1 MVASRDEQKTLV
13 EMLRWRAANEGD
25 ATAYIFLEDGEREGA
40 RLTFGELDR
49 RARAIAA
56 CLQETTEP
64 GERALILYPPSLD
77 YIASFFGCLYAGVIA
92 VPAYPPDP
100 TRLQRTLPRLQA
112 IVDDA
117 RATVALTNA
126 MIAEMA
132 DFLAMQSPGLGKL
145 SWIASDVIEVDE
157 AALNAWKAPQ
167 VDGESLAFLQYT
179 SGSTGNP
186 KGVML
191 DHKTLL
197 KNEALIELGYRAK
210 PDDVIVSWLP
220 LYHDM
225 GLIGG
230 VLLPVFNGCS
240 SVLMSP
246 LDFLKKPQRWL
257 EAFSTYKGTLSAA
270 PNFAFDLCVRRVPED
285 VRDRLDLSSWEVACN
300 GAEPVRMATQARF
313 AEYFAPAGF
322 RPGAFSPSYG
332 LAEVGLLVSTPE
344 RMVEPVELEVEGV
357 MWPSCGK
364 PVGDFE
370 ARIVNPDTLQVCADG
385 DVGEIWLAGGSVA
398 RGYWERPEVNREI
411 FGARLQG
418 SDQTYLRTG
427 DLGALVGEE
436 LVVTG
441 RLKDLIVIR
450 GTNHYPQDLEA
461 TVEGA
466 DAALRPGC
474 GAAFAWTVEG
484 EERLVV
490 VHEVDKDAA
499 DRAPELI
506 EAVRAALVATHE
518 INPFDVVL
526 ITARSI
532 EKTSS
537 GKIQRRATRNAYE
550 AGELEVVVS
559 ARTLAEQVAGESAEV
574 DSEAEVS
581 EREDA
586 AGAPAV
592 QSSGA
597 VSEAP
602 EVRAVGEV
610 ARWLRRRVAEEA
622 GVSEVAVSLRSPF
635 ANYGLGSAEAVGLVG
650 ELEEAFGVSLAA
662 TTLYDF
668 PTIAQLARH
677 VEMLRA
683 DATSA
688 RSATPANI
696 STSSPARRAAASLQ
710 EGAVAIVGMACR
722 FPGAEGVE
730 AFWRLLSEGR
740 SGITEVPAWRWKK
753 EDYLEPTAV
762 GFDVMVTPRA
772 GFVDGVEAFDA
783 SFFGISPREARA
795 MDPQQRLVMEVAW
808 HALEDA
814 GFNAETLA
822 GSRTGVFVGQSGSD
836 FARLYQGAAVRAG
849 TGLSASITAN
859 RLSYAWDLRGPSQ
872 TVDTACS
879 SSLVALDQAVLNLRA
894 GRCDQ
899 AVVGGVN
906 AIFDPQVS
914 VAFSQAGM
922 LSPDGLCKTFD
933 AGANGYV
940 RGEGC
945 GVVVLKRLEDA
956 LEAGDAIW
964 AVVRGV
970 AVNQDGQTNGLTAP
984 NGHAQQAV
992 IRAAWDDAGV
1002 EPSHASYVEAHGTGT
1017 ELGDAIEARSLQKV
1031 FGEGRLPDAA
1041 KVALGSVKT
1050 NVGHLEAA
1058 AGVAGLMKSAL
1069 MLSQKSIAPH
1079 LNFERANPACE
1090 LEGSAL
1096 EVVTEARQ
1104 WEVAEGQTRLSGL
1117 SGFGFG
1123 GTNVHVVL
1131 EEAPAAAARADV
1143 AQPGLSAY
1151 ERRRFWPHADQ
1162 MLDRLADLK
1171 REE

>member
-1 MVASRDEQKTLV
+1 MVASRDEKKTLV
-13 EMLRWRAANEGD
+13 EMLRWRAAHEGD
-25 ATAYIFLEDGEREGA
+25 AAAYIFLEDGEREGA
-40 RLTFGELDR
+40 RLSFAELDR

-56 CLQETTEP
+56 RLQKTTRP

-77 YIASFFGCLYAGVIA
+77 YVASFFGCLYAGVIA
-92 VPAYPPDP
+92 VPAYPPNP

-117 RATVALTNA
+117 RATVALTTE
-126 MIAEMA
+126 MIAQMA

-145 SWIASDVIEVDE
+145 SWIATDVIEADE
-157 AALNAWKAPQ
+157 AALASWTAPQ
-167 VDGESLAFLQYT
+167 IDEESLAFLQYT
-179 SGSTGNP
+179 SGSTGSP

-191 DHKTLL
+191 DHRTLL
-197 KNEALIELGYRAK
+197 KNETLIELGYRAK

-257 EAFSTYKGTLSAA
+257 EAFTKYKGTLSAA

-285 VRDRLDLSSWEVACN
+285 VRDGLDLSNWEVACN
-300 GAEPVRMATQARF
+300 GAEPVRMETQARF
-313 AEYFAPAGF
+313 SDYFAPSGF
-322 RPGAFSPSYG
+322 QPGAFSPSYG

-344 RMVEPVELEVEGV
+344 RMVEPVELEVEGT
-357 MWPSCGK
+357 MWPSCGR

-370 ARIVNPDTLQVCADG
+370 VRIVHPDTLEVCDEG
-385 DVGEIWLAGGSVA
+385 EVGEIWLAGGSVA
-398 RGYWERPEVNREI
+398 RGYWERPEVNREV
-411 FGARLQG
+411 FGARLEG

-427 DLGALVGEE
+427 DLGAMVGGE

-450 GTNHYPQDLEA
+450 GANHYPQDLEA
-461 TVEGA
+461 TVEGV

-490 VHEVDKDAA
+490 VHELEKDAVE
-499 DRAPELI
+499 RAPHLI

-518 INPFDVVL
+518 VNPFDVVL
-526 ITARSI
+526 IKARSI

-550 AGELEVVVS
+550 AGTLEVVAS
-559 ARTLAEQVAGESAEV
+559 ARELAEAGEPVAAAPE
-574 DSEAEVS
+574 E
-581 EREDA
+581 A
-586 AGAPAV
+586 AGAPREER
-592 QSSGA
+592 SEA

-602 EVRAVGEV
+602 HVRAVGEV
-610 ARWLRRRVAEEA
+610 ARWLRVRVAEEA
-622 GVSEVAVSLRSPF
+622 GVSEMTVSLRSPF

-677 VEMLRA
+677 VEMMRA
-683 DATSA
+683 DATS
-688 RSATPANI
+688 SPCATPADAA
-696 STSSPARRAAASLQ
+696 TSQPARRTSATGQ

-722 FPGAEGVE
+722 FPAAEGVE
-730 AFWRLLSEGR
+730 AFWRLLSEGK

-753 EDYLEPTAV
+753 EDYLEATAV

-795 MDPQQRLVMEVAW
+795 MDPQQRLMMEVAW

-814 GFNAETLA
+814 GFNAELLA

-945 GVVVLKRLEDA
+945 GAVVLKRLEDA
-956 LEAGDAIW
+956 VAAGDRIW

-992 IRAAWDDAGV
+992 IRQAWEDAGV
-1002 EPSHASYVEAHGTGT
+1002 DPALAGYVEAHGTGT
-1017 ELGDAIEARSLQKV
+1017 ELGDAIEARSLQTV
-1031 FGEGRLPDAA
+1031 FGAGRSSGAA
-1041 KVALGSVKT
+1041 TVALGSVKT

-1058 AGVAGLMKSAL
+1058 AGMAGLIKTAL
-1069 MLSQKSIAPH
+1069 MLSQKTIAPH
-1079 LNFERANPACE
+1079 LNFERPNPACE
-1090 LEGSAL
+1090 LDGSAL
-1096 EVVTEARQ
+1096 DVVTEARH
-1104 WEVAEGQTRLSGL
+1104 WELAEGQARRAGL

-1123 GTNVHVVL
+1123 GTNVHVVI
-1131 EEAPAAAARADV
+1131 EEAPAASARADV

-1151 ERRRFWPHADQ
+1151 ERRRFWPNADQ
-1162 MLDRLADLK
+1162 MLDRLAALK
-1171 REE
+1171 DED

>member
-1 MVASRDEQKTLV
+1 MVASRDDKKTLV

-25 ATAYIFLEDGEREGA
+25 ATAYIFLEDGEKEGA

-56 CLQETTEP
+56 RLQETTEP

-100 TRLQRTLPRLQA
+100 SRLQRTLPRLQA

-126 MIAEMA
+126 MIAQMA
-132 DFLAMQSPGLGKL
+132 DFLAMQSPGLGTL
-145 SWIASDVIEVDE
+145 SWIATDVIEADE
-157 AALNAWKAPQ
+157 AALNVWQEPQ
-167 VDGESLAFLQYT
+167 IDGESLAFLQYT

-191 DHKTLL
+191 DHRTLL
-197 KNEALIELGYRAK
+197 KNEALIELGYRAQ

-285 VRDRLDLSSWEVACN
+285 VRERLDLSSWEVACN

-344 RMVEPVELEVEGV
+344 RMVEPVALEVEGA
-357 MWPSCGK
+357 MWPSCGQ

-370 ARIVNPDTLQVCADG
+370 VRIVDPDTLKVCG
-385 DVGEIWLAGGSVA
+385 EGEVGEIWLSGGSVA

-411 FGARLQG
+411 FGAQLEG
-418 SDQTYLRTG
+418 SEQTYLRTG
-427 DLGALVGEE
+427 DLGALVGDE

-461 TVEGA
+461 TVEGV

-490 VHEVDKDAA
+490 VHELDRDAA
-499 DRAPELI
+499 ERAPELI

-518 INPFDVVL
+518 VNPFDVVL
-526 ITARSI
+526 IKARSI

-550 AGELEVVVS
+550 AGELEVVAS
-559 ARTLAEQVAGESAEV
+559 ART
-574 DSEAEVS
+574 SEGVS
-581 EREDA
+581 STATAADRDDA
-586 AGAPAV
+586 APESVDV
-592 QSSGA
+592 QDLEKIDDSK
-597 VSEAP
+597 VS
-602 EVRAVGEV
+602 RAVGEV
-610 ARWLRRRVAEEA
+610 SRWLRRRVAEEA

-683 DATSA
+683 DAGSSP
-688 RSATPANI
+688 RGTPAET
-696 STSSPARRAAASLQ
+696 STSQPARRAATTAQ

-730 AFWRLLSEGR
+730 AFWRLLSEGK
-740 SGITEVPAWRWKK
+740 SGISEVPAWRWKK
-753 EDYLEPTAV
+753 DDYLEPTAR

-772 GFVDGVEAFDA
+772 GFVEGIEAFDA

-814 GFNAETLA
+814 GFDAESLA
-822 GSRTGVFVGQSGSD
+822 GSRTGVFIGQSGSD

-992 IRAAWDDAGV
+992 IRDAWQDAGV
-1002 EPSHASYVEAHGTGT
+1002 DPQRASYVEAHGTGT
-1017 ELGDAIEARSLQKV
+1017 ELGDAIEARSLQTV
-1031 FGEGRLPDAA
+1031 FGAGRSTQAPTI
-1041 KVALGSVKT
+1041 ALGSVKT

-1058 AGVAGLMKSAL
+1058 AGMAGLMKSAL
-1069 MLSQKSIAPH
+1069 MLSQQTIAPH

-1096 EVVTEARQ
+1096 EVVTEARH
-1104 WEVAEGQTRLSGL
+1104 WELAEEQTRLSGL

-1131 EEAPAAAARADV
+1131 EEAPASAARADV
-1143 AQPGLSAY
+1143 AQPALSAY
-1151 ERRRFWPHADQ
+1151 ERRRFWPNADQ
-1162 MLDRLADLK
+1162 MLDRLADL
-1171 REE
+1171 EDED